1 MAEDGVITVYLSLG
15 SNLADRKSNLEAVR
29 SALPPE
35 VVIRESSSLY
45 ETKPWG
51 YFYQPNF
58 LNQILLAETQ
68 LSARELL
75 AYLKGLE
82 DKIGREPSFRFGPRL
97 VDIDIIFYGD
107 QIIQESDLEI
117 PHPRFKERAFV
128 LVPLVEIS
136 PDLIAP
142 GTDQTILDLLEG
154 LDTSGVQLFQE

>member
-1 MAEDGVITVYLSLG
+1 MADDGIIPIYLSLG
-15 SNLADRKSNLEAVR
+15 SNLADRSSNLEAVR

-35 VVIRESSSLY
+35 VVILESSSVY

-51 YFYQPNF
+51 YLDQPCF

-75 AYLKGLE
+75 AYIKELE
-82 DKIGREPSFRFGPRL
+82 VKIGRVPSFRFGPRL

-107 QIIQESDLEI
+107 QIIQEADLEI
-117 PHPRFKERAFV
+117 PHPRFRERAFV
-128 LVPLVEIS
+128 LVPLAEIS

-142 GTDQTILDLLEG
+142 GTDQTIAGLLEG
-154 LDTSGVQLFQE
+154 LDRSGVQPFQE